1 MPDLCGGR
9 LLEEAILVSLN
20 ILRCGANFVFAIL
33 FSVLI
38 ILFSMTAFAAETV
51 TLDIEE
57 AVQMALRNSR
67 AIEQAAW
74 NREASKEE
82 LSAARRSSGLNFRW
96 SLSANRIGGNSYYS
110 ARATRAQAITVHNA
124 YLLGLVDND
133 MDPSQYP
140 LYENEF
146 SNGLTVSIPIYTGG
160 RLENQRE
167 AARYRL
173 NSADLELESVRQQVR
188 YQAQAACYEYLQSR
202 DLIHVW
208 EQAVITTK
216 GHLDQVQIRYDVGT
230 VAYSDLLASEVELAN
245 QQQSLVTAQ
254 GNFQKA
260 MQTLNNIIGLPV
272 DTFLDLK
279 GDLQEFSFE
288 LTNLENCTDYA
299 LRYRPDIIA
308 DEYNVKQLEANRE
321 ATKAANRPT
330 VNAVASSNFSGERAF
345 KRNHSETWAL
355 GLNLEWNIF
364 DNGVTNAQ
372 VRQLDAQV
380 QAAKS
385 QAEQTKETVTL
396 EVHQAYTDLISAEK
410 NIRTTQIAVSKAE
423 EDYHIAQIRYIE
435 GVDTNLAVTDA
446 QEKLTRARTNYYS
459 ALYQYREAKAALDKA
474 MGLPVAIDATIY
486 QAATQAGKKSV
497 KALSEAKLSDAED
510 FPLTNPQKIRA
521 AQVPAGKSDTS
532 TAIEEPFD
540 NTRDEEQ
547 KVG

>member
-9 LLEEAILVSLN
+9 LLEEAILMNLN
-20 ILRCGANFVFAIL
+20 FLRRGAVFVLAIL
-33 FSVLI
+33 F
-38 ILFSMTAFAAETV
+38 FMTTRAFAAETV
-51 TLDIEE
+51 TFDIEQ

-96 SLSANRIGGNSYYS
+96 STSANRIGGNSYYS
-110 ARATRAQAITVHNA
+110 AREARAQAITVHNA
-124 YLLGLVDND
+124 YLLGLVAND

-146 SNGLTVSIPIYTGG
+146 SNGLTLSIPLYTGG

-188 YQAQAACYEYLQSR
+188 YQTQAACYEYLQRR
-202 DLIHVW
+202 DLIYVW
-208 EQAVITTK
+208 EQALITTK
-216 GHLDQVQIRYDVGT
+216 EHLDQVQIRYDVGT

-260 MQTLNNIIGLPV
+260 MQSLNNIIGLPV

-288 LTNLENCTDYA
+288 LPNLESCTDYA
-299 LRYRPDIIA
+299 LRYRPDSIA
-308 DEYNVKQLEANRE
+308 DEYNVKRVEANRE

-345 KRNHSETWAL
+345 RKNHSETWAL

-396 EVHQAYTDLISAEK
+396 EVYQAYTDLISVEQ
-410 NIRTTQIAVSKAE
+410 NIGTTKIAVSKAE

-446 QEKLTRARTNYYS
+446 QEKFTRARTNYYS

-497 KALSEAKLSDAED
+497 QALSEAKLSDGED

-521 AQVPAGKSDTS
+521 AQVPARKSDNS

-540 NTRDEEQ
+540 NRADGE